1 MLNFTHQTPSPA
13 PAMTTTCVVIG
24 GQSFVGGAFVRRLLR
39 LGTWTIVRIADSSP
53 SSPPSD
59 HSDAVIADAVSDGPV
74 DGSSVVFHVIST
86 IGAVAHDPYQC
97 YTYIVQESE
106 VERMIFNS
114 SADVV
119 FDGLHGVHYVDES
132 LKYPLKYGDMLND
145 FMAQAELL
153 VLGSN
158 NYKGLLTCALR
169 PSLVFGPAD
178 PHILPL
184 LMNQAN
190 SSWAKFVLGNGDNL
204 CDFTYVENVAHAHIC
219 TAEALM
225 PDSPT
230 VTGKAFYITNLAPV
244 NYWYF
249 VSQIYEGVGYQ
260 RPVIK
265 IPDWMLCLIL
275 PLFTWLYNQ
284 LGSEFSPQLT
294 SIRFAIQSASFTRT
308 FNCSAA
314 QEKIGYSPVVSLEEA
329 VGLTTQSHSHT
340 VKDSMSSRCTDLND
354 ESNIEKLLG
363 GGKVADVLLWRD
375 ERETFTYF
383 LALVAL
389 IYWLFLG
396 GRTFI
401 SSASQLL
408 LLATLFLF
416 VHNALA
422 MNIFGRTYLEIPLA
436 YFQVSDTSMKDIL
449 DTFARFW
456 NEGVHTAKSLAQGED
471 WNRLLKVAVPLYF
484 LKLMLSLPLTALL
497 AIALVIA
504 FTSFFTYEQ
513 YEKEL
518 NAFMR
523 IAHVLGGKVKLAM
536 IRNLPASLS
545 PLLNAC
551 RSQEY
556 LNLMQYK
563 SESGA
568 SKFWQFVPFQ
578 FYFDDHS
585 ELSNSIIC

>member
-1 MLNFTHQTPSPA
+1 
-13 PAMTTTCVVIG
+13 MTTTCVVIG
-24 GQSFVGGAFVRRLLR
+24 GQSFIGGALVRRLLR
-39 LGTWTIVRIADSSP
+39 LGTFIVRIADSSP
-53 SSPPSD
+53 SPPPSD
-59 HSDAVIADAVSDGPV
+59 HQNSDTVIADAVSDGRASYVQVDVRDKDQVIRAV
-74 DGSSVVFHVIST
+74 DGSSVVFHVVST
-86 IGAVAHDPYQC
+86 TDAIAHDPYQC
-97 YTYIVQESE
+97 HTYIVQGTRNVLLACREFK
-106 VERMIFNS
+106 VERLIFNS

-119 FDGLHGVHYVDES
+119 FDGLHSVHYVDES
-132 LKYPLKYGDMLND
+132 LKYPWKYGDILND

-153 VLGSN
+153 VLSAN

-190 SSWAKFVLGNGDNL
+190 SSWAKLVLGNGDNL

-219 TAEALM
+219 AAEALM
-225 PDSPT
+225 PNSPT
-230 VTGKAFYITNLAPV
+230 VAGKAFYITNLAPV
-244 NYWYF
+244 NYWDF
-249 VSQIYEGVGYQ
+249 VSRIYEGVGYQ

-275 PLFTWLYNQ
+275 PLVTWLYDQ
-284 LGSEFSPQLT
+284 LGSECSPQLT

-329 VGLTTQSHSHT
+329 IGLTTQSYSHT

-422 MNIFGRTYLEIPLA
+422 VNIFGRTYLEIPLA
-436 YFQVSDTSMKDIL
+436 YFQVSKTSMKDIL
-449 DTFARFW
+449 DTFACFW

-484 LKLMLSLPLTALL
+484 LKLILSFPLTAVL

-523 IAHVLGGKVKLAM
+523 IARVLGGKVKLAV
-536 IRNLPASLS
+536 IRNLPAPLS
-545 PLLNAC
+545 PLLN
-551 RSQEY
+551 
-556 LNLMQYK
+556 
-563 SESGA
+563 
-568 SKFWQFVPFQ
+568 V
-578 FYFDDHS
+578 FY
-585 ELSNSIIC
+585 